1 MIRCITVLGMNYGDE
16 GKGHLTDYFSGP
28 DCLNVRFNGG
38 AQAAHGVCL
47 SDGHPAG
54 ARDHI
59 FHHFGSGSM
68 SGARTLL
75 ANRFIVNPIL
85 FSQEY
90 SELSNKMPVRTVFID
105 PRCLVSTHYD
115 MLINSFQSNF
125 NNSND
130 TCGVGINETIER
142 SMFKQLKIN
151 MRDLIDQGENKV
163 KGVLET
169 IKNEYVPY
177 RIKKLN
183 LSYKEY
189 LKYYNKRVT
198 DTNRTIEQFLN
209 VIKFMLKNV
218 VVWPDDSLIERFI
231 AKDKKRYIVFEGAQG
246 MLLDQNRIEYMPFL
260 TRSNTGMKNVMRI
273 LQTVKDDI
281 DLTTCLVTRSYLTR
295 HGEGPMFNE
304 FKLESAPSGYENIQE
319 HSNPY
324 NEFQGEM
331 RYGKLDKDWSFKAIQ
346 ETNDQIAKRLTKNI
360 KRIKL
365 SVAVTCLDHVKIDL
379 SDLNPEYKSNGPLET
394 DIK

>member
-1 MIRCITVLGMNYGDE
+1 MN
-16 GKGHLTDYFSGP
+16 K
-28 DCLNVRFNGG
+28 
-38 AQAAHGVCL
+38 
-47 SDGHPAG
+47 
-54 ARDHI
+54 
-59 FHHFGSGSM
+59 
-68 SGARTLL
+68 
-75 ANRFIVNPIL
+75 
-85 FSQEY
+85 
-90 SELSNKMPVRTVFID
+90 
-105 PRCLVSTHYD
+105 
-115 MLINSFQSNF
+115 
-125 NNSND
+125 
-130 TCGVGINETIER
+130 
-142 SMFKQLKIN
+142 
-151 MRDLIDQGENKV
+151 
-163 KGVLET
+163 
-169 IKNEYVPY
+169 EYVPY
-177 RIKKLN
+177 RIIQLN